1 MTYTMN
7 VKIPP
12 NTLKNNPFT
21 LKPEVLQGM
30 SKQASDR
37 SKVIALGD
45 QKYAC
50 FISCFTSFR
59 LSGDGIIFVG
69 KKGNG

>member
-1 MTYTMN
+1 MSVRCKVYSIEHIF
-7 VKIPP
+7 KI
-12 NTLKNNPFT
+12 
-21 LKPEVLQGM
+21 
-30 SKQASDR
+30 SDR